1 MRIGLLLLLIGIT
14 SFSFAQ
20 TGKPKVPSYF
30 GVQIKPILPTQF
42 IGNPTLTQEKE
53 GFKTVMTQRVG
64 YSFGGVVRVGLTK
77 LIALETGINFNQ
89 RTFGIDMSMKD
100 STAIVS
106 NRMSFVTYDI
116 PVKALIYIR
125 LADKWFM
132 NTAVG
137 ADIAYNPTNVGVKT
151 IATGNDAF
159 QHTGFGR
166 KVNFEFNAS
175 VGFEFRTEKNGFF
188 YLGGTGAVPF
198 FPIFYLRSEYQYG
211 GVPQIRTDAE
221 ANGKV
226 DGSYLAIEFKY
237 FLPVVKSKGSKFQP
251 GPIE

>member
-1 MRIGLLLLLIGIT
+1 MRIGLMILLIGMT

-20 TGKPKVPSYF
+20 TRKPKVPSYF

-53 GFKTVMTQRVG
+53 GFKTVMTQKVG
-64 YSFGGVVRVGLTK
+64 YSFGGVVRVGLSK

-89 RTFGIDMSMKD
+89 RSFGIDMSLKD
-100 STAIVS
+100 SNAYAKNT
-106 NRMSFVTYDI
+106 MSFVTYDI

-151 IATGNDAF
+151 VATGNDAF
-159 QHTGFGR
+159 QHTGLGR

-175 VGFEFRTEKNGFF
+175 LGFEFRTEKKGFF
-188 YLGGTGAVPF
+188 YLGGTAAVPF

-211 GVPQIRTDAE
+211 GVPKIRTDPQVE
-221 ANGKV
+221 GKV

-237 FLPVVKSKGSKFQP
+237 FLPVVKSKGSTFKA

>member
-1 MRIGLLLLLIGIT
+1 MRIGLLILLIGLT
-14 SFSFAQ
+14 SFSIGQ
-20 TGKPKVPSYF
+20 KGKTKVPSYF

-42 IGNPTLTQEKE
+42 IGNSITTQEKE
-53 GFKTVMTQRVG
+53 GFKTVMTQKVG

-89 RTFGIDMSMKD
+89 RTFGLDMSHPD
-100 STAIVS
+100 SNAFAT
-106 NRMSFVTYDI
+106 NTMSFVTYDI

-137 ADIAYNPTNVGVKT
+137 ADISYNPTNVGVKT
-151 IATGNDAF
+151 LATNNDAF

-166 KVNFEFNAS
+166 KVNFELNAS
-175 VGFEFRTEKNGFF
+175 IGFEFRTEKKGFF
-188 YLGGTGAVPF
+188 YLGGTAAVPF
-198 FPIFYLRSEYQYG
+198 LPIFYLRSEYQHG
-211 GVPQIRTDAE
+211 GVPKIRTDA
-221 ANGKV
+221 NDGKV

-237 FLPVVKSKGSKFQP
+237 FLPVVKSKGSPFKG
-251 GPIE
+251 GPIEQ